1 LPDEKPQFENY
12 IGIDED
18 MVEDINGNL
27 FDNHQSIRDIVHN
40 IPSILIKTVKTG
52 GDRVFE
58 NVLSVLEI
66 QLTPIKEIL
75 LRIKPDIDF
84 LKIENSIKKEV
95 KEIIDKK
102 DFKAENLYD
111 FIDSSVFTKLIPKD
125 ENEDNPVWI
134 KRRWQ
139 VLFIDDELET
149 RNTVVELFRIKEIF
163 CHPADSA
170 QDAFEIL
177 KKDSQNANLISVIIS
192 DYRLYLNG
200 DSNFDLWQDLQG
212 PQILKQ
218 IHYNPDFKKHYAY
231 VILTQKSSKIRN
243 QISKSHK
250 FYILYFNKKDVLADV
265 NHGFNI
271 FCQRIIEIGSEA
283 FLRKFDTPDSA
294 VWTHGSDRVKPGLSF
309 YYRLHVESFDY
320 EQAEKDIITVSL
332 AEIENIKKNIS
343 LNANYEY
350 QCSLILE
357 SSYRNENELLKK
369 FRKNILIPR
378 RIIWYFLNGKIKN
391 ADEIFELF
399 DDSKQENDKD
409 NIEKNKLRRK
419 KALYNK
425 SLGISIKMDE
435 WIKDPKKV
443 FNPGILFEE
452 RKFIEKY
459 TESHVEI
466 KGSFIACQNDYS
478 ILRNFFIDI
487 GETEILLINSTL
499 KAYNILFNDRQKQ
512 VDINLISK
520 SVEEIKGKIRNNESL
535 KIILHNS
542 LIDFYKNPLRYENL
556 NNQKL
561 KEILKKSN
569 FE

>member
-1 LPDEKPQFENY
+1 MTSKKQPPKSLIIWDKDSKYDIPESEVIKSEEEFEKIQKFDFDVIFILAELSWRSRTEFYGFTVAKILRLENKLTCPIVFCSFLSETQLYNFPESKILRRPGHYFVRLPDEKPQFENY

-378 RIIWYFLNGKIKN
+378 RINWY
-391 ADEIFELF
+391 
-399 DDSKQENDKD
+399 
-409 NIEKNKLRRK
+409 
-419 KALYNK
+419 Y
-425 SLGISIKMDE
+425 
-435 WIKDPKKV
+435 
-443 FNPGILFEE
+443 
-452 RKFIEKY
+452 
-459 TESHVEI
+459 
-466 KGSFIACQNDYS
+466 
-478 ILRNFFIDI
+478 
-487 GETEILLINSTL
+487 
-499 KAYNILFNDRQKQ
+499 
-512 VDINLISK
+512 
-520 SVEEIKGKIRNNESL
+520 
-535 KIILHNS
+535 
-542 LIDFYKNPLRYENL
+542 
-556 NNQKL
+556 
-561 KEILKKSN
+561 
-569 FE
+569 